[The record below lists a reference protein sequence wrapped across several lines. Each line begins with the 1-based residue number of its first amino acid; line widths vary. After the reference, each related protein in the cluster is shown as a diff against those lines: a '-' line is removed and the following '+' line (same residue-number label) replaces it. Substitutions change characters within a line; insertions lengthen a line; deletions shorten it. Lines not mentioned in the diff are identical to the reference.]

1 MAHTPSPDLSS
12 IRGRYA
18 KARELFRCLVY
29 FFWMCLFFTAQYQV
43 LKVYP
48 FYPQI
53 DESLPIYRWAQ
64 TFSDLSKLSYLSYVV
79 YQFEKIIGL
88 KIYNPIFKKGQQTD
102 FKDIIIT
109 IIWVVFLKTLIN
121 RVVLIIKQL

>member
-1 MAHTPSPDLSS
+1 
-12 IRGRYA
+12 
-18 KARELFRCLVY
+18 
-29 FFWMCLFFTAQYQV
+29 MCLFFTAQYQV

-64 TFSDLSKLSYLSYVV
+64 TFSDLSKLSYLSYAV